1 MAYISYNKLWES
13 EFDGI
18 VSKRVKL
25 QDLNI
30 NQLKLEVHDTYKKD
44 EKIKT
49 NFEPNDKDDVIN
61 KGYLD
66 SKLLKIDCHLSKLE
80 KDYNEFKLQY
90 NKQNV
95 EDILIQRA
103 VKTTIQILY
112 DKGLFDNFQTAEEVL
127 KDFLFTTRR
136 RPALEKV
143 NDNDDIQW
151 FCS

>member
-18 VSKRVKL
+18 VSRRDKL
-25 QDLNI
+25 QEANI
-30 NQLKLEVHDTYKKD
+30 SQLKLEVHDTYKKD

-49 NFEPNDKDDVIN
+49 NFEPVENEDVIN

-66 SKLLKIDCHLSKLE
+66 EKLLTIDGDLSKLE
-80 KDYNEFKLQY
+80 KDFNEFILQY

-95 EDILIQRA
+95 EDILVQRA

-112 DKGLFDNFQTAEEVL
+112 DRG
-127 KDFLFTTRR
+127 
-136 RPALEKV
+136 
-143 NDNDDIQW
+143 
-151 FCS
+151 

>member
-18 VSKRVKL
+18 ISRTDKL

-44 EKIKT
+44 EKIT
-49 NFEPNDKDDVIN
+49 SNFEPVDNEDVIN

-66 SKLLKIDCHLSKLE
+66 SKLLKIDGHLSKLK
-80 KDYNEFKLQY
+80 KDFNEFKLQY

-95 EDILIQRA
+95 EDILIRRA

-112 DKGLFDNFQTAEEVL
+112 DKGLFDNFQNADKVL
-127 KDFLFTTRR
+127 EDFLFTTRR
-136 RPALEKV
+136 RPDLSE
-143 NDNDDIQW
+143 NT
-151 FCS
+151 